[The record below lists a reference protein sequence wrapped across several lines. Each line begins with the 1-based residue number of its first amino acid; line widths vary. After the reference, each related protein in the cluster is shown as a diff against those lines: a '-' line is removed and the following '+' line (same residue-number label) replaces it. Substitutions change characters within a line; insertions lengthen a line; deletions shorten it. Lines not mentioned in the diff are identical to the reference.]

1 MHRRGR
7 PAGFLLLATVAL
19 LAAVPPA
26 AARADTAYVA
36 IIIDDLGDNW
46 NRDLDAVNL
55 PGPVACAVMPQ
66 LAHSTDVANA
76 ARAQHKEVLLHL
88 PLEPVHRK
96 ELLGAGGLTHNLEA
110 DALTQSLRESLQ
122 TVPHAVG
129 INNHLGSLFTQDA
142 VAMGRL
148 MAAMQQVGPGLF
160 FVDSL
165 TTNHSRAKELA
176 TAYGVPSLSR
186 TVFLDNTRR
195 ESAIERQFDKMIASA
210 RKQGVALAIGH
221 PYPETVS
228 VLSRRLPALQQG
240 DVRLVPV
247 SLLVALKLRGQGPWQ

>member
-1 MHRRGR
+1 MPGV
-7 PAGFLLLATVAL
+7 LAL
-19 LAAVPPA
+19 LAAAALLIAVQPA
-26 AARADTAYVA
+26 TAGNGTAYVA
-36 IIIDDLGDNW
+36 IIIDDLGNNW
-46 NRDLDAVNL
+46 NRDLDVVNL

-66 LAHSTDVANA
+66 LAFSTDVANA
-76 ARAQHKEVLLHL
+76 ASAQHKEVLLHL

-96 ELLGAGGLTHNLEA
+96 ELLGAGGLTRDLETE
-110 DALTQSLRESLQ
+110 ALAQSLRESLQ

-148 MAAMQQVGPGLF
+148 MAAMQEVGPGLF

-165 TTNHSRAKELA
+165 TTNHSRAKEQA
-176 TAYGVPSLSR
+176 TAYGIPSLARS
-186 TVFLDNTRR
+186 VFLDNRR
-195 ESAIERQFDKMIASA
+195 SESAIERQFDKTIASA
-210 RKQGVALAIGH
+210 RKHGVALAIGH

-228 VLSRRLPALQQG
+228 VLKRRLPELQQG

-247 SLLVALKLRGQGPWQ
+247 SLLVALKLREQGPWQ